1 MVAVFQTLNG
11 TSKIKRAKVLVACP
25 HLGLLADAGGFYTEL
40 ITILIKGLA
49 HKSPFL
55 LSALSAPRERTIP
68 SRRAEA
74 PGPPP

>member
-1 MVAVFQTLNG
+1 
-11 TSKIKRAKVLVACP
+11 
-25 HLGLLADAGGFYTEL
+25 
-40 ITILIKGLA
+40 LIKGLA